1 MNNEIKFDHFEN
13 INELLEHIDLW
24 YEEEDIY
31 YERWFGL
38 NDLKKLK
45 DYITN
50 LQQINKNLT
59 NSLNKKVEE
68 GIKLQLENEKLKEN
82 KLRPDELVYL
92 LNQELVRQYNDYKSR
107 NEKAIEYIEDKFCFD
122 ELSLTKLVD
131 ILQGSDKE

>member
-1 MNNEIKFDHFEN
+1 MNDEIKFDHFEN

-50 LQQINKNLT
+50 LQ
-59 NSLNKKVEE
+59 EE
-68 GIKLQLENEKLKEN
+68 K
-82 KLRPDELVYL
+82 Y
-92 LNQELVRQYNDYKSR
+92 DYKSR
-107 NEKAIEYIEDKFCFD
+107 NEKAIEYVESNVIQIKLNKAGTVTTVSEKFDKD
-122 ELSLTKLVD
+122 EFLD

>member
-24 YEEEDIY
+24 HEEEDIY

-50 LQQINKNLT
+50 LQ
-59 NSLNKKVEE
+59 EE
-68 GIKLQLENEKLKEN
+68 LKSIKSNYKIQLEY
-82 KLRPDELVYL
+82 DE
-92 LNQELVRQYNDYKSR
+92 ELEDYKSR
-107 NEKAIEYIEDKFCFD
+107 NEKAIEIIKTYSNMLDTRGV
-122 ELSLTKLVD
+122 LLYSNLLNV
-131 ILQGSDKE
+131 LQGSDKE